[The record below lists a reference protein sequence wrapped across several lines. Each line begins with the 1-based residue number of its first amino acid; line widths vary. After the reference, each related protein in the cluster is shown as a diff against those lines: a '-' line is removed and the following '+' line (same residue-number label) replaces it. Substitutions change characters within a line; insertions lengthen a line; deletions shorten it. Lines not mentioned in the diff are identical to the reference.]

1 MTYIPAYNSYYHREE
16 IKKYNRSEWCS
27 GRALAFK
34 TIGRGFA
41 SRNCFFSQV
50 HIEHILVNVKK
61 RQNMEFKNR
70 GRWFKSRQSFF
81 FPDVDV
87 GVAFQFIIQPREET
101 SYKLL
106 QMTHIK
112 YTCR

>member
-1 MTYIPAYNSYYHREE
+1 MKKDKTWNVTTEVVGSGPAR
-16 IKKYNRSEWCS
+16 
-27 GRALAFK
+27 
-34 TIGRGFA
+34 
-41 SRNCFFSQV
+41 V
-50 HIEHILVNVKK
+50 
-61 RQNMEFKNR
+61 
-70 GRWFKSRQSFF
+70 F

-87 GVAFQFIIQPREET
+87 GVAFQFLIQPREET

>member
-61 RQNMEFKNR
+61 DKTWNLKTEVDGSSPARV
-70 GRWFKSRQSFF
+70 FF
-81 FPDVDV
+81 F
-87 GVAFQFIIQPREET
+87 QT
-101 SYKLL
+101 
-106 QMTHIK
+106 
-112 YTCR
+112 